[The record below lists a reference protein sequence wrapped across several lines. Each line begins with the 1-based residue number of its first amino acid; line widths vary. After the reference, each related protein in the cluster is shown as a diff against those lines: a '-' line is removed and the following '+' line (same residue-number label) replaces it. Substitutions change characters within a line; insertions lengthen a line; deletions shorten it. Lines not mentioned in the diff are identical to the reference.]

1 MNGAWSPS
9 AGRQQALPA
18 GLPNGSGGET
28 IQMRIAG
35 RLCPLTPEG
44 QHRRHARATAPVI
57 TGYQERGL
65 SIQESPM
72 PTKIQN
78 LRLQAFQHQQGRC
91 WYCGVQMW
99 HQDPA
104 ELPGIPVK
112 SAWRLR
118 CTAEHLLAQCDG
130 GRDEASNVV
139 AACAHCNH
147 TRHKRKNPPQPDLY
161 LADIRKRIA
170 RGGWHQD
177 WVRSL
182 GLLSVSTA
190 TGTQA
195 KAPSSG

>member
-1 MNGAWSPS
+1 
-9 AGRQQALPA
+9 
-18 GLPNGSGGET
+18 
-28 IQMRIAG
+28 
-35 RLCPLTPEG
+35 
-44 QHRRHARATAPVI
+44 
-57 TGYQERGL
+57 
-65 SIQESPM
+65 M

-78 LRLQAFQHQQGRC
+78 LRLRAFQQQHGRC

-99 HQDPA
+99 HHDPA

-147 TRHKRKNPPQPDLY
+147 TRHKRKNPPEPNAFLV
-161 LADIRKRIA
+161 DIRMRVA
-170 RGGWHQD
+170 RGGWHFP

-182 GLLSVSTA
+182 GLLASDVSANSLATRPSQDRIQATSRSLALAPPSLTA
-190 TGTQA
+190 
-195 KAPSSG
+195 